1 MRNLDTKTA
10 AGLIEE
16 NLHTIFAWS
25 LSKLY
30 DKSEAEDL
38 AQDIIYAV
46 LKSVHRLNKD
56 EAFYGFMWRIAEN
69 TLKAKLRRKRP
80 DNVCYD
86 ENFCGVYWNT
96 PEDDFIK
103 SEEISLL
110 RRELS
115 LLSEMYREVTVRYYI
130 YNKSCSEISAELGI
144 SVEMVKYYLF
154 KTRKILKEGIGMTRE
169 FGEKS
174 YNPQT
179 FRVDYWGS
187 FSNPYFDLF
196 ERKLPGNI
204 MLSAYD
210 KPMTVSELS
219 VELGVAAAYLE
230 DEIGILEKYELIK
243 KVSGK
248 YQTNIVIFT
257 DEYEKRLLEKIRP
270 VFGECAESLN
280 KKLDGLFTQLK
291 AFDFYKNDFDDNKL
305 KWVFANMIMYHALR
319 KFDDIG
325 IEKFGKYPPLANGS
339 AGFVFGYDND
349 YINHHF
355 HGVYGYNE
363 NAEQTAWLTVENYRI
378 IEKCQHLR
386 FNLWTDAMNAFH
398 SAILFENADENNSE
412 IARLIDE
419 GFIKSDNGKLSPNF
433 AVFKESVFNEIHT
446 LIAPLIDETCECM
459 GKICETAENI
469 LKDYV
474 PKALGDK
481 CGHVALIHHE
491 LDIIALIIETMA
503 KKGYLNT
510 PDEKANVCMFGVQMK
525 K

>member
-1 MRNLDTKTA
+1 MDTKTA
-10 AGLIEE
+10 AKLIEE

-30 DKSEAEDL
+30 DKTEAEDL
-38 AQDIIYAV
+38 AQDIICAV
-46 LKSVHRLNKD
+46 LSSVYRLERD
-56 EAFYGFMWRIAEN
+56 EAFYGFMWRVAEN
-69 TLKAKLRRKRP
+69 TLKARIRKRCP
-80 DNVCYD
+80 ENVCID
-86 ENFCGVYWNT
+86 ENFCGIYWNT

-115 LLSEMYREVTVRYYI
+115 LLSEMYREVTVKYYI
-130 YNKSCSEISAELGI
+130 YGKSCSEISAEMNI
-144 SVEMVKYYLF
+144 STEMVKYYLF

-196 ERKLPGNI
+196 ERRLPGNL

-210 KPMTVSELS
+210 KPMTVTELS
-219 VELGVAAAYLE
+219 VELGVAAVYLE

-243 KVSGK
+243 KIGDR

-257 DEYEKRLLEKIRP
+257 DEYEKSLFNKTKYIFE
-270 VFGECAESLN
+270 ECAEFVNLKLN
-280 KKLDGLFTQLK
+280 ELFPRIK

-339 AGFVFGYDND
+339 VGFVFGYDND

-355 HGVYGYNE
+355 HGVYGYCENE
-363 NAEQTAWLTVENYRI
+363 EKTAWISVENYRI

-386 FNLWTDAMNAFH
+386 FNLWTDAMKAFH
-398 SAILFENADENNSE
+398 NAILFEDADENNSE
-412 IARLIDE
+412 TTRLIDE
-419 GFIKSDNGKLSPNF
+419 GFVKSDNGRLSPNF
-433 AVFKESVFNEIHT
+433 AVFKESVFEEIHNLMT
-446 LIAPLIDETCECM
+446 PIIDEVCESM
-459 GKICETAENI
+459 KKVCEAAELT

-474 PKALGDK
+474 PKALKDK
-481 CGHVALIHHE
+481 CGHVAWIHHE
-491 LDIIALIIETMA
+491 LDIIALIIETMVRHEQ
-503 KKGYLNT
+503 LVI
-510 PDEKANVCMFGVQMK
+510 PEEKANMCMFGVQMNK
-525 K
+525 